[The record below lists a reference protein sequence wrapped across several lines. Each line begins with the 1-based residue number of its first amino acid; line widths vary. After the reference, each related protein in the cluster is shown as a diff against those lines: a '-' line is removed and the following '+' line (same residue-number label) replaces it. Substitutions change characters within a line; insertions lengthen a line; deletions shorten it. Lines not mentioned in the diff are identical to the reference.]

1 MVNAAVANNSNNVAA
16 AKAANGA
23 NNEAVTEAANNTA
36 TSQVV
41 KTFALTVK
49 RVQVIDT
56 DDTFVSVNL
65 IFDKAIPGFVR
76 DEDGSYFEADVDHI
90 SFSRASI
97 TRQLCALND
106 LIATYRDTS
115 EGSFNR
121 KQLSIILHG
130 AKLTIKRTFHAT
142 GEVIDGR
149 EEALKRDQW
158 FTDIVGVSISKTAST
173 LLLSALTLS

>member
-1 MVNAAVANNSNNVAA
+1 MENKMVNATVANNSNNVAS
-16 AKAANGA
+16 NGA
-23 NNEAVTEAANNTA
+23 NEAVNETAN
-36 TSQVV
+36 SQVV

-49 RVQVIDT
+49 RVQTIET
-56 DDTFVSVNL
+56 DDSFVSVNL
-65 IFDKAIPGFVR
+65 TFDKSISGFVR
-76 DEDGSYFEADVDHI
+76 DENGSYIEANVDHI

-106 LIATYRDTS
+106 LIATYRDAS
-115 EGSFNR
+115 EGAFNR

-130 AKLTIKRTFHAT
+130 AKLTIKRTLHTA

-149 EEALKRDQW
+149 EEPLERDSW
-158 FTDIVGVSISKTAST
+158 FSEIVGVSVSKTAAT

>member
-1 MVNAAVANNSNNVAA
+1 MENKNLNATVANNSNNVAVA
-16 AKAANGA
+16 EAANGA
-23 NNEAVTEAANNTA
+23 NEAVN
-36 TSQVV
+36 SQVV

-49 RVQVIDT
+49 RVQTIET
-56 DDTFVSVNL
+56 DDSFVSVNL
-65 IFDKAIPGFVR
+65 TFDKAIPGFAK
-76 DEDGSYFEADVDHI
+76 DEDDHYVPADVDHI
-90 SFSRASI
+90 IFSRASI
-97 TRQLCALND
+97 TRQLCALNE
-106 LIATYRDTS
+106 LIATYRDAS
-115 EGSFNR
+115 EGAFNR

-158 FTDIVGVSISKTAST
+158 FTDIVGVSISKTASA

>member
-1 MVNAAVANNSNNVAA
+1 MENKNLNATVANNSNNVAA
-16 AKAANGA
+16 AEAANGI
-23 NNEAVTEAANNTA
+23 NETA

-49 RVQVIDT
+49 RVQTFDN
-56 DDTFVSVNL
+56 DDSFVSVDL
-65 IFDKAIPGFVR
+65 TFDKSIPGFVG
-76 DEDGSYFEADVDHI
+76 DKDGSYVEANVDHI

-106 LIATYRDTS
+106 LIATYRDAS
-115 EGSFNR
+115 EGAFNR

-130 AKLTIKRTFHAT
+130 AKLTIKRTFHAA

-158 FTDIVGVSISKTAST
+158 FTDIVGVSVSKTAAT
-173 LLLSALTLS
+173 LLLNALTLA

>member
-1 MVNAAVANNSNNVAA
+1 MENKNLNATVANNSNNVAVVE
-16 AKAANGA
+16 AANGA
-23 NNEAVTEAANNTA
+23 NEAAN
-36 TSQVV
+36 SQVV

-49 RVQVIDT
+49 RVQTIET
-56 DDTFVSVNL
+56 DDSFVSVNL
-65 IFDKAIPGFVR
+65 SFDKAIPGFVR
-76 DEDGSYFEADVDHI
+76 NEDGSYVEADVDHI

-106 LIATYRDTS
+106 LIATYRDAS
-115 EGSFNR
+115 EGAFNR

-130 AKLTIKRTFHAT
+130 AKLTIKRTFYAA

-149 EEALKRDQW
+149 EEPLERDQW
-158 FTDIVGVSISKTAST
+158 FSDIVGVSVSKTAAT

>member
-1 MVNAAVANNSNNVAA
+1 MENKNLNATVANNSNNVAA
-16 AKAANGA
+16 
-23 NNEAVTEAANNTA
+23 TEAANGNVEAA

-49 RVQVIDT
+49 RVQTIET
-56 DDTFVSVNL
+56 DDSFVSVNL
-65 IFDKAIPGFVR
+65 TFDKSIPGFVR
-76 DEDGSYFEADVDHI
+76 DEDGSYVEADVDHI

-106 LIATYRDTS
+106 LIATYRDAS
-115 EGSFNR
+115 EGAFNR

-130 AKLTIKRTFHAT
+130 AKLSIKRTLHAA

-149 EEALKRDQW
+149 DKPLERDQW
-158 FTDIVGVSISKTAST
+158 FTDIVGVSVSKTAAT
-173 LLLSALTLS
+173 LLLSALTLA